1 MFADQL
7 GSGAGSFMS
16 TTGNRGIY
24 FYGVIDTNGNRA
36 VDPEELAGRTC
47 TAADRAALTCRPYLF
62 DINNPNNVTTP
73 IHSVADFNAPLTHEF
88 QIGVDREL
96 FPNFAVTGM
105 FTYRH
110 FTNFTWRNNGV
121 TGEDYVQAF
130 VFEGSDPV
138 IGNFAVPVYEPLE
151 SAIPANTEAT
161 TFRNRDGYSQRYV
174 GFEFSAVKRLSN
186 RWMARFG
193 FSTNSHREYFDSL
206 AAITDPTPAPG
217 TPNEDGG
224 PVVIETAGSGK
235 SNIYMV
241 LPSYQFIANG
251 LYQAGWGINLAAN
264 LVSRQGFAMQY
275 NQNQVETNDPLLQL
289 KTVLLVESG
298 EHRLPTVTSLDFRV
312 GKEFVVE
319 RLRMNVDFDIFNL
332 LNSSTVLGREYNLRL
347 AAGNQVREIMN
358 PRVLRLGFRVN
369 F

>member
-1 MFADQL
+1 
-7 GSGAGSFMS
+7 
-16 TTGNRGIY
+16 
-24 FYGVIDTNGNRA
+24 
-36 VDPEELAGRTC
+36 
-47 TAADRAALTCRPYLF
+47 
-62 DINNPNNVTTP
+62 
-73 IHSVADFNAPLTHEF
+73 
-88 QIGVDREL
+88 
-96 FPNFAVTGM
+96 
-105 FTYRH
+105 
-110 FTNFTWRNNGV
+110 
-121 TGEDYVQAF
+121 
-130 VFEGSDPV
+130 
-138 IGNFAVPVYEPLE
+138 
-151 SAIPANTEAT
+151 
-161 TFRNRDGYSQRYV
+161 
-174 GFEFSAVKRLSN
+174 
-186 RWMARFG
+186 
-193 FSTNSHREYFDSL
+193 
-206 AAITDPTPAPG
+206 
-217 TPNEDGG
+217 
-224 PVVIETAGSGK
+224 
-235 SNIYMV
+235 MV